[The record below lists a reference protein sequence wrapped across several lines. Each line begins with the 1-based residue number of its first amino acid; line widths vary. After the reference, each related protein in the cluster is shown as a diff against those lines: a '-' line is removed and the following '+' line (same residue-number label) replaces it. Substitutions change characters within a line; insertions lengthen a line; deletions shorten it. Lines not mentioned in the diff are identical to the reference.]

1 MSNTQA
7 FRGCNFLRRA
17 YRLESSFR
25 TLSVPAKD
33 DKYRLRDEDYQ
44 DYFTDVTRS
53 RQPSATRSL
62 IPFLSVEGM
71 ISLGLLALTM
81 F

>member
-1 MSNTQA
+1 M
-7 FRGCNFLRRA
+7 
-17 YRLESSFR
+17 
-25 TLSVPAKD
+25 PAKD
-33 DKYRLRDEDYQ
+33 NKYRIRDEDYQ

-71 ISLGLLALTM
+71 ISLGLLDLTM
-81 F
+81 L